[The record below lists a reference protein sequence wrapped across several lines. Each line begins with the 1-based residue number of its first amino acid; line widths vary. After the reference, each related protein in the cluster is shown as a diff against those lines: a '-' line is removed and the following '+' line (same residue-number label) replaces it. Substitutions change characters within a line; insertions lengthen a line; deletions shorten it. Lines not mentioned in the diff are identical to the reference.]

1 MGAFLYE
8 LIILE
13 EIKKSK
19 NKLENLCGLFLSK
32 GEKERLY
39 NLCVKYNI
47 PITYPR
53 LFTDDNHY
61 YF

>member
-1 MGAFLYE
+1 M
-8 LIILE
+8 
-13 EIKKSK
+13 SK

-32 GEKERLY
+32 GEKERVY